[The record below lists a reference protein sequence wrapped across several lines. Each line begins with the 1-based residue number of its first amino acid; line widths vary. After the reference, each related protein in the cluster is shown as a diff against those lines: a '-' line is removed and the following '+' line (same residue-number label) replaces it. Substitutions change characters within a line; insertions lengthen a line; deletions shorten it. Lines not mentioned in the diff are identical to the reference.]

1 MILRWVLPI
10 VILLVVPP
18 GYAQD
23 MELEFDVKPLLK
35 LPVGYNYDM
44 DEDGVEEVKCLNTD
58 EWASVQNIAI
68 EYQGLYRWR
77 LKMYAVLAQYGA
89 LQTDYENLKSHQE
102 YQLSALKVTLADTR
116 TEMAKKLKSHKVE
129 RFLLWSVIVVQG
141 AFIGVGAVKG
151 VD

>member
-1 MILRWVLPI
+1 MLRWLFPI
-10 VILLVVPP
+10 ILLFSSP

-23 MELEFDVKPLLK
+23 LELTFDVKPLLK

-44 DEDGVEEVKCLNTD
+44 DEDGVDEVKCLNTD

-89 LQTDYENLKSHQE
+89 LQTDYDTLKSHQE
-102 YQLSALKVTLADTR
+102 YQVLVLKENLVAAHTAH
-116 TEMAKKLKSHKVE
+116 KQYVKSHRVE
-129 RFLLWSVIVVQG
+129 RYLLWGAIVIQSV
-141 AFIGVGAVKG
+141 FIAAGAVRG
-151 VD
+151 ID